1 MNHLTEEQFVLY
13 YYGEGDGSPAV
24 RAHLDACE
32 ACRAEYASLQRVLN
46 VVDSA
51 PVPERDANYGTQVWS
66 RLQPSLRWDRPR
78 GLSWWPLSW
87 WPAPRWAAAALVA
100 TLVVAAFLAGRH
112 YPKAQ
117 SGAQTANAG
126 QVRERILL
134 VAVGDHLER
143 SQTVLLELVNARPG
157 ESLDVASERER
168 AGDLVAENRLYRQT
182 AARTG
187 DTRVASVLDDL
198 EPVLLEIAH
207 GPDRLTPEEVENLRQ
222 RIEGDG
228 ILFKVRVVGSTVRH
242 REEKAAPA
250 PDRAKPAKAPYR
262 KNKMSKL
269 RFLIIVASALAPA
282 GLALGQTLEAPQSES
297 FFQKPATKPSDDDR
311 LLQKAKAALDAARW
325 DEALAAFSAVASEKG
340 AHADEALY
348 WKAYALNKI
357 ARRAE
362 ALTALAQ
369 LRKAY
374 ANSRWQ
380 DDARALEIEVR
391 QASGEK
397 GQPQFRTG

>member
-51 PVPERDANYGTQVWS
+51 PVPERDANYGAQVWN
-66 RLQPSLRWDRPR
+66 RLRLWDRPP
-78 GLSWWPLSW
+78 GLSWWPVNW
-87 WPAPRWAAAALVA
+87 WRHRAAAALVA
-100 TLVVAAFLAGRH
+100 TLVIAAFLAGRY
-112 YPKAQ
+112 YPKSQPA
-117 SGAQTANAG
+117 AQTASAG

-143 SQTVLLELVNARPG
+143 SQTVLLEVVNAQPG
-157 ESLDVASERER
+157 QPLDVASERER

-187 DTRVASVLDDL
+187 DTRVASVLGDL

-207 GPDRLTPEEVENLRQ
+207 GPDRLTAEEVENLRQ

-242 REEKAAPA
+242 REEKAAP
-250 PDRAKPAKAPYR
+250 
-262 KNKMSKL
+262 M
-269 RFLIIVASALAPA
+269 
-282 GLALGQTLEAPQSES
+282 
-297 FFQKPATKPSDDDR
+297 
-311 LLQKAKAALDAARW
+311 
-325 DEALAAFSAVASEKG
+325 SEK
-340 AHADEALY
+340 
-348 WKAYALNKI
+348 
-357 ARRAE
+357 
-362 ALTALAQ
+362 TT
-369 LRKAY
+369 
-374 ANSRWQ
+374 
-380 DDARALEIEVR
+380 
-391 QASGEK
+391 
-397 GQPQFRTG
+397 GQNTL

>member
-1 MNHLTEEQFVLY
+1 MNHLTEEQLVLY

-51 PVPERDANYGTQVWS
+51 PVPERDPNYGAQVWS
-66 RLQPSLRWDRPR
+66 RLHGSGDRDRPG
-78 GLSWWPLSW
+78 GLSHW
-87 WPAPRWAAAALVA
+87 WPACHWAAAALVA
-100 TLVVAAFLAGRH
+100 ALVVAAFLAGRY
-112 YPKAQ
+112 YPKARLYQ
-117 SGAQTANAG
+117 VGAQTANAG
-126 QVRERILL
+126 HVRERILL

-157 ESLDVASERER
+157 EPLDVASERER

-207 GPDRLTPEEVENLRQ
+207 GPERLTPEEVENLRQ

-242 REEKAAPA
+242 REEKAAR
-250 PDRAKPAKAPYR
+250 D
-262 KNKMSKL
+262 
-269 RFLIIVASALAPA
+269 AS
-282 GLALGQTLEAPQSES
+282 QKTL
-297 FFQKPATKPSDDDR
+297 
-311 LLQKAKAALDAARW
+311 
-325 DEALAAFSAVASEKG
+325 
-340 AHADEALY
+340 
-348 WKAYALNKI
+348 
-357 ARRAE
+357 
-362 ALTALAQ
+362 
-369 LRKAY
+369 
-374 ANSRWQ
+374 
-380 DDARALEIEVR
+380 
-391 QASGEK
+391 
-397 GQPQFRTG
+397 

>member
-51 PVPERDANYGTQVWS
+51 PVPERDANYGAQVWN
-66 RLQPSLRWDRPR
+66 RLQPKLRWDRPPS
-78 GLSWWPLSW
+78 LSWWPV
-87 WPAPRWAAAALVA
+87 RHWAAAALVA
-100 TLVVAAFLAGRH
+100 TLVVAAFLAGRY
-112 YPKAQ
+112 YPKSQ
-117 SGAQTANAG
+117 PNMQTANAG

-143 SQTVLLELVNARPG
+143 SQTVLLELVNAQPG
-157 ESLDVASERER
+157 QPLDVAAERER

-182 AARTG
+182 ALRTG

-207 GPDRLTPEEVENLRQ
+207 GPARLTAEEVENLRQ

-242 REEKAAPA
+242 REETAVHAA
-250 PDRAKPAKAPYR
+250 
-262 KNKMSKL
+262 
-269 RFLIIVASALAPA
+269 
-282 GLALGQTLEAPQSES
+282 GQKSL
-297 FFQKPATKPSDDDR
+297 
-311 LLQKAKAALDAARW
+311 
-325 DEALAAFSAVASEKG
+325 
-340 AHADEALY
+340 
-348 WKAYALNKI
+348 
-357 ARRAE
+357 
-362 ALTALAQ
+362 
-369 LRKAY
+369 
-374 ANSRWQ
+374 
-380 DDARALEIEVR
+380 
-391 QASGEK
+391 
-397 GQPQFRTG
+397 

>member
-46 VVDSA
+46 VVDAA
-51 PVPERDANYGTQVWS
+51 PVPERDANYGAQVWG
-66 RLQPSLRWDRPR
+66 RLQPSLKWDRPPGLSWWRWDRPP
-78 GLSWWPLSW
+78 GLSWLKLSW
-87 WPAPRWAAAALVA
+87 PAAALVSM
-100 TLVVAAFLAGRH
+100 LVVAAFLAGRY
-112 YPKAQ
+112 YPKAPPA
-117 SGAQTANAG
+117 SQTANAG

-250 PDRAKPAKAPYR
+250 
-262 KNKMSKL
+262 S
-269 RFLIIVASALAPA
+269 
-282 GLALGQTLEAPQSES
+282 GQTGQS
-297 FFQKPATKPSDDDR
+297 T
-311 LLQKAKAALDAARW
+311 L
-325 DEALAAFSAVASEKG
+325 
-340 AHADEALY
+340 
-348 WKAYALNKI
+348 
-357 ARRAE
+357 
-362 ALTALAQ
+362 
-369 LRKAY
+369 
-374 ANSRWQ
+374 
-380 DDARALEIEVR
+380 
-391 QASGEK
+391 
-397 GQPQFRTG
+397 

>member
-51 PVPERDANYGTQVWS
+51 PVPERDADYGAQVWR

-78 GLSWWPLSW
+78 GLSWWPPSW
-87 WPAPRWAAAALVA
+87 WPARHWAAAALVA
-100 TLVVAAFLAGRH
+100 TLVAAAFLAGRH
-112 YPKAQ
+112 YPKTQ
-117 SGAQTANAG
+117 PGTQTANAG

-228 ILFKVRVVGSTVRH
+228 ILFKVRVAGSSMRH
-242 REEKAAPA
+242 REETAAPA
-250 PDRAKPAKAPYR
+250 AAPH
-262 KNKMSKL
+262 
-269 RFLIIVASALAPA
+269 
-282 GLALGQTLEAPQSES
+282 GGQSTL
-297 FFQKPATKPSDDDR
+297 
-311 LLQKAKAALDAARW
+311 
-325 DEALAAFSAVASEKG
+325 
-340 AHADEALY
+340 
-348 WKAYALNKI
+348 
-357 ARRAE
+357 
-362 ALTALAQ
+362 
-369 LRKAY
+369 
-374 ANSRWQ
+374 
-380 DDARALEIEVR
+380 
-391 QASGEK
+391 
-397 GQPQFRTG
+397 